1 MNNKITEDKMLQ
13 VLDTCYEKAIQGLPG
28 FETAQELGDKYLEKY
43 KIEQD
48 IKLLKANISAWE
60 NM

>member
-1 MNNKITEDKMLQ
+1 MFNNSKLERQSKDIDTELKNTL
-13 VLDTCYEKAIQGLPG
+13 K
-28 FETAQELGDKYLEKY
+28 DKYLEKY

>member
-1 MNNKITEDKMLQ
+1 MFNNLKL
-13 VLDTCYEKAIQGLPG
+13 EKQSKDINADLRNILR
-28 FETAQELGDKYLEKY
+28 DKYLEKY

-48 IKLLKANISAWE
+48 IKVLKANISAWE

>member
-1 MNNKITEDKMLQ
+1 MFNNSKL
-13 VLDTCYEKAIQGLPG
+13 EKQNKGTNDDLRNILK
-28 FETAQELGDKYLEKY
+28 DKYLEKY